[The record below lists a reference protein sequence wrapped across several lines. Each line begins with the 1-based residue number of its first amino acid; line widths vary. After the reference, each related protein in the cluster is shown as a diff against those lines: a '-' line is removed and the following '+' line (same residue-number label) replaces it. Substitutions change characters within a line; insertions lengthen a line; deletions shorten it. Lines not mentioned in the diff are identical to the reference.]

1 MALSAL
7 IFAILLII
15 ILCPSS
21 TYVLLLIHFNLLS
34 GNTLLPLLYSVQL
47 SFLPF
52 NFSTSDFNFPI
63 LIHPPY
69 YYALYVQ
76 F

>member
-1 MALSAL
+1 MALSTL

-15 ILCPSS
+15 ILYLSS
-21 TYVLLLIHFNLLS
+21 TYVLLLIYFNLLS

-52 NFSTSDFNFPI
+52 NFLTSDFNYPN
-63 LIHPPY
+63 LIYPPY
-69 YYALYVQ
+69 SYAVHVQ